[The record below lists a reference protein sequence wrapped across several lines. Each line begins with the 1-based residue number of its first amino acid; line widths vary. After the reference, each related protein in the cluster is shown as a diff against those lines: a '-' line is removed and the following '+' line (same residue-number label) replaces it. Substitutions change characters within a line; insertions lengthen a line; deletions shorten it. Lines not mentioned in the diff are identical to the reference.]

1 MFRIRLCL
9 TALIP
14 LTAAIAL
21 AADGKKTAYPL
32 PTGARA
38 VVITYD
44 EQNGF
49 TPPRQ
54 NHAPLLSILADGTV
68 QMPDAYG
75 QSRDVTGKIS
85 QAELQSLLRFAI
97 EDNSFFSYDAEQV
110 KEKMLEAEGN
120 RQIPRI
126 ADAPESV
133 FEIRLTDRRHNVRHY
148 ALGMAGQFYKDI
160 EELQKLRAI
169 HERLR
174 QLMNETRVGGKAGIK
189 KLVTAANA
197 ELEKQH
203 PGTKPLT
210 GKDFRG
216 SYFRRDGKTAATI
229 SRNGKTAA
237 GKPDGTFVVAIIE
250 IPEKGDPTVKI
261 RARFKP

>member
-1 MFRIRLCL
+1 MSRMLLCL
-9 TALIP
+9 IFFTAMSDGD
-14 LTAAIAL
+14 AA
-21 AADGKKTAYPL
+21 AADKKQVTYQL
-32 PTGARA
+32 PRDSSA
-38 VVITYD
+38 VVISYD

-54 NHAPLLSILADGTV
+54 NAAPLLSILADGTV
-68 QMPDAYG
+68 LMPDLYG
-75 QSRDVTGKIS
+75 QARDITGKIS
-85 QAELQSLLRFAI
+85 QTELQGLLRLAI
-97 EDNSFFSYDAEQV
+97 ENNGFFSYDAAKV
-110 KEKMLEAEGN
+110 KEKMLKAESD

-133 FEIRLTDRRHNVRHY
+133 FEIRLADRKHNVRHY

-174 QLMNETRVGGKAGIK
+174 QLMNETRVGGKAGIR
-189 KLVTAANA
+189 KLVTAANT
-197 ELEKQH
+197 ELQKQH
-203 PGTKPLT
+203 PGTQPFT
-210 GKDFRG
+210 GKEFRG
-216 SYFRRDGKTAATI
+216 SYIRRDGKTAATI
-229 SRNGKTAA
+229 SRNGKTAE

-250 IPEKGDPTVKI
+250 IPGNGVPAVKI